1 MSKEPKK
8 KKVPGK
14 VGKIIKTALS
24 SIAILLFVLI
34 FVVANTVLP
43 TYGRMINEILAYRQG
58 WKTPATSLDL
68 EYNKADFTAADAKSV
83 GQALNEE
90 IVGEGIVLLQND
102 GVLPLAGGTSLSLF
116 SHSSVDVLA
125 GGSPGRSGG

>member
-68 EYNKADFTAADAKSV
+68 E
-83 GQALNEE
+83 
-90 IVGEGIVLLQND
+90 
-102 GVLPLAGGTSLSLF
+102 LSLI
-116 SHSSVDVLA
+116 HI
-125 GGSPGRSGG
+125 